1 MTKEERH
8 NLILDYLMQ
17 HNSVLVSDLANKL
30 NVSSVTIRKDL
41 TELEKEKKLYR
52 NHGRAILINPYI
64 NDRNVNEKEKF
75 FVEEKRLIG
84 VCAAKLIT
92 AKDSIL
98 IASGTTMHY
107 FARQIHP
114 LEHLTVITASLQVS
128 EILSQNPDIDI
139 IQLGGLLRHS
149 SLSVVTKYAE
159 QMLSNFSCS
168 KLYMGVDG
176 IDLDFG
182 ITTTDMMEANL
193 NRVMMQTAQKT
204 ITEIGEWEFSQI
216 KGHPSLA
223 TYYLLHEKLKAC
235 IVYDKQPAPD
245 SLVDVFRTLYLPSY
259 PEHPFT
265 REIGTYLQSQQT
277 FVGGKYI
284 DLVLPDTTGTP
295 HRLSELLRGS
305 KIALIDFWSIHCGPC
320 RRTSKAMIPVY
331 EKYKDKGFCIV
342 GISRD
347 GRQQMI
353 RGIRHDGYPWINLID
368 EYNRNQIFKSYGI
381 DNSAGYTFLVD
392 SCGTVIAAGASA
404 EEMTAIVERYCQ

>member
-204 ITEIGEWEFSQI
+204 IV
-216 KGHPSLA
+216 LA
-223 TYYLLHEKLKAC
+223 
-235 IVYDKQPAPD
+235 D
-245 SLVDVFRTLYLPSY
+245 SSKFGR
-259 PEHPFT
+259 
-265 REIGTYLQSQQT
+265 
-277 FVGGKYI
+277 
-284 DLVLPDTTGTP
+284 
-295 HRLSELLRGS
+295 RGFS
-305 KIALIDFWSIHCGPC
+305 KISDMEEVDHIITDSH
-320 RRTSKAMIPVY
+320 
-331 EKYKDKGFCIV
+331 
-342 GISRD
+342 ISPATAKR
-347 GRQQMI
+347 I
-353 RGIRHDGYPWINLID
+353 
-368 EYNRNQIFKSYGI
+368 
-381 DNSAGYTFLVD
+381 
-392 SCGTVIAAGASA
+392 
-404 EEMTAIVERYCQ
+404 EEMGIELTIAELG